1 MTDSKT
7 AQEVKELMNSYGQQK
22 TPFLFIIDF
31 DQRRPQV
38 YPLSEVPD
46 ENQYVIQNQRSVKKQ
61 SSISSEYNFRSCPHD
76 SETYKKGFEKVMK
89 HINYGNSFLL
99 NLTYPS
105 EVQTDLSLE
114 QIFDHSQ
121 AAYKLWIKD
130 QLVVFSPES
139 FVQIKGN
146 KISSYPMKGTIK
158 ADIPDAKQKLIDNE
172 KELAE
177 HYTIVDLI
185 RNDLSIV
192 ARKVSVERFRYL
204 QKIEKPDGD
213 IWQASSEITGEL
225 KSEYQNK
232 IGDLLFTLL
241 PAGSISGAPKKKTVE
256 IINDA
261 EIADRGYYTGV
272 FGIYDGHNLDSGV
285 MIRCIQKKENQLF
298 YHSGGGITHMSN
310 LEEEYTELIDKI
322 YVPII

>member
-46 ENQYVIQNQRSVKKQ
+46 EIQYVIQNQRSVKKQ
-61 SSISSEYNFRSCPHD
+61 SSISSEYNFRSCPPD